1 VLAGTRH
8 VGYDSYRGA
17 FDQSLDALH
26 QAINVVEFMSFA
38 EDRDYPISAWFRNM
52 LKVPLRESKEK
63 IAEFIKAHYEE
74 LQPRDR
80 ASAARTEQSGAAAGT
95 SSRDGGSATPTEQPS
110 AGAGASSRDRGS
122 AMPTEQPSAG
132 AGV

>member
-1 VLAGTRH
+1 
-8 VGYDSYRGA
+8 
-17 FDQSLDALH
+17 
-26 QAINVVEFMSFA
+26 MSFA

-74 LQPRDR
+74 LEPPRDR
-80 ASAARTEQSGAAAGT
+80 RSTTLTDHPIAAAGP
-95 SSRDGGSATPTEQPS
+95 SPGDRGVAVRNDQPNV
-110 AGAGASSRDRGS
+110 GAGAARLDRGS
-122 AMPTEQPSAG
+122 ETPSEQPSAG